1 MKILTLVWQNMR
13 RMFTRHFTTLFV
25 LFLGLAVSA
34 TALCVY
40 YAQSASMLN
49 TLTAY
54 TGTDRSLEFNVGIM
68 QNPQTVGAIMDFCER
83 EHETPVS
90 VTVLSEENTEYDIVG
105 ILSDKPMYIHT
116 EAGEWLPEEGG
127 GILIPYQMVE
137 KTAASAVGDEFVL
150 RANAGPRA
158 FRICGLY
165 NGELYTPSQFSYA
178 RLDQADYVGAG
189 VNTPDELP
197 EDARP
202 NRAVFVTL
210 ADFMDAGLSGNMLR
224 VRFVSPLSKQ
234 QQASFADQ
242 LALYVAEQTG
252 DSLSPNLALQESA
265 RQGYAPDRRC

>member
-116 EAGEWLPEEGG
+116 EAGEWLPE
-127 GILIPYQMVE
+127 
-137 KTAASAVGDEFVL
+137 
-150 RANAGPRA
+150 
-158 FRICGLY
+158 
-165 NGELYTPSQFSYA
+165 
-178 RLDQADYVGAG
+178 
-189 VNTPDELP
+189 
-197 EDARP
+197 
-202 NRAVFVTL
+202 
-210 ADFMDAGLSGNMLR
+210 
-224 VRFVSPLSKQ
+224 
-234 QQASFADQ
+234 
-242 LALYVAEQTG
+242 
-252 DSLSPNLALQESA
+252 
-265 RQGYAPDRRC
+265 

>member
-25 LFLGLAVSA
+25 VSGTGCFGHGL
-34 TALCVY
+34 CIY

-127 GILIPYQMVE
+127 GFSYPTRWWRRPRQARWGTSLSCGPTRVR
-137 KTAASAVGDEFVL
+137 APSASA
-150 RANAGPRA
+150 A
-158 FRICGLY
+158 LY
-165 NGELYTPSQFSYA
+165 NGERIRPRSSATRGWTGGLCGRGGQHA
-178 RLDQADYVGAG
+178 R
-189 VNTPDELP
+189 
-197 EDARP
+197 
-202 NRAVFVTL
+202 
-210 ADFMDAGLSGNMLR
+210 
-224 VRFVSPLSKQ
+224 
-234 QQASFADQ
+234 
-242 LALYVAEQTG
+242 
-252 DSLSPNLALQESA
+252 
-265 RQGYAPDRRC
+265 